1 MTPSIAKYLF
11 LFALIV
17 FGAIRFPREWKGR
30 KVAVAKS
37 EYGWREQ
44 FRVASSTWGLAI
56 IPVVAAT
63 TRLLR
68 GADLTFRPWL
78 ASIGAAVFALALW
91 IFWSAHHELGRNF
104 SPTLVVREQH
114 TLVTGG
120 IYGYM
125 RHPMYTAFWLWV
137 IAQALLLQNWVV
149 AIGGVV
155 GWGILFFGRIGQEE
169 AMMRETFGEQYDA
182 FARRTKRLVPWI
194 Y

>member
-1 MTPSIAKYLF
+1 VTSSIAKYLF

-37 EYGWREQ
+37 EYGWREY
-44 FRVASSTWGLAI
+44 FRVAASTWGLAI
-56 IPVVAAT
+56 IPIITAT

-68 GADLTFRPWL
+68 GADLAFRPWL

-91 IFWSAHHELGRNF
+91 IFWSAHRELGRNF

-182 FARRTKRLVPWI
+182 FARRTRRLVPWI

>member
-1 MTPSIAKYLF
+1 MTPSVAKIVF
-11 LFALIV
+11 LAALIV

-30 KVAVAKS
+30 KVAIARS
-37 EYGWREQ
+37 YYGWREW
-44 FRVASSTWGLAI
+44 FRVSASAWGLAI
-56 IPVVAAT
+56 IPVIDAT

-68 GADLTFRPWL
+68 GADLTFKPWL
-78 ASIGAAVFALALW
+78 AWVGAATFAVALW
-91 IFWSAHHELGRNF
+91 IFWSAHRELGRNF
-104 SPTLVVREQH
+104 SPSLAVRQSH

-137 IAQALLLQNWVV
+137 IAQALLLQNWLVTLC
-149 AIGGVV
+149 GFV

-182 FARRTKRLVPWI
+182 FARRTKRLVPWV

>member
-11 LFALIV
+11 LAALV
-17 FGAIRFPREWKGR
+17 LVAVIRWPREWKAR
-30 KVAVAKS
+30 RVAIARS
-37 EYGWREQ
+37 YYGWREWV
-44 FRVASSTWGLAI
+44 RISASTWGLAI
-56 IPVVAAT
+56 IPVIAAT

-68 GADLTFRPWL
+68 GADLVFRPWL
-78 ASIGAAVFALALW
+78 AWLGAALFALALW
-91 IFWSAHHELGRNF
+91 IFWSAHRELGRNF

-120 IYGYM
+120 IYSYM

-155 GWGILFFGRIGQEE
+155 GWGILFFGRIGHEE
-169 AMMRETFGEQYDA
+169 AMMRETFGEQYEA
-182 FARRTKRLVPWI
+182 FARRTKRLVPWV

>member
-11 LFALIV
+11 LVALIV

-37 EYGWREQ
+37 EYGWREY

-56 IPVVAAT
+56 IPVIAAT

-68 GADLTFRPWL
+68 SADLTFRPWL
-78 ASIGAAVFALALW
+78 ASIGVAVFALALW
-91 IFWSAHHELGRNF
+91 IFWSAHRELGRNF

-169 AMMRETFGEQYDA
+169 AMMRKTFGEQYDA

>member
-1 MTPSIAKYLF
+1 MTPSVAKYLF
-11 LFALIV
+11 LAALVVFA
-17 FGAIRFPREWKGR
+17 AIRFPREWKGR
-30 KVAVAKS
+30 KVAVARS
-37 EYGWREQ
+37 YYGWREW
-44 FRVASSTWGLAI
+44 FRVSASTWGLAI
-56 IPVVAAT
+56 IPVVDAT

-68 GADLTFRPWL
+68 GADFTFRPWL
-78 ASIGAAVFALALW
+78 AWIGAAVFAVALW
-91 IFWSAHHELGRNF
+91 IFWSAHRELGRNF
-104 SPTLVVREQH
+104 SPSLVVREQH

-137 IAQALLLQNWVV
+137 IAQALLLQNWIV
-149 AIGGVV
+149 AIGGIA

>member
-1 MTPSIAKYLF
+1 MTPSVAKYLF

-30 KVAVAKS
+30 KVAVARS
-37 EYGWREQ
+37 YYGWREW
-44 FRVASSTWGLAI
+44 FRVITSTWGLAI
-56 IPVVAAT
+56 IPVIDAT

-68 GADLTFRPWL
+68 GADLAFKPWL
-78 ASIGAAVFALALW
+78 AWVGAAAFALALW
-91 IFWSAHHELGRNF
+91 IFGSAHRELGRNF

-114 TLVTGG
+114 SLVTDG
-120 IYGYM
+120 IYGYV

-149 AIGGVV
+149 AICGVV

>member
-30 KVAVAKS
+30 KVTVVRS
-37 EYGWREQ
+37 EYGWVEH
-44 FRVASSTWGLAI
+44 FRIASSTWGIAI
-56 IPVVAAT
+56 IPIIDAT
-63 TRLLR
+63 TTLLR
-68 GADLTFRPWL
+68 GADFAFRPWL
-78 ASIGAAVFALALW
+78 AWIGAATFAGALW
-91 IFWSAHHELGRNF
+91 IFWSAHRELGRNF
-104 SPTLVVREQH
+104 SPTLVVRQQH

-137 IAQALLLQNWVV
+137 VAQALLLQNWIV
-149 AIGGVV
+149 ALGGVV
-155 GWGILFFGRIGQEE
+155 GWGILFFGRIGHEE

>member
-11 LFALIV
+11 LVALIV

-37 EYGWREQ
+37 EYGWREY

-56 IPVVAAT
+56 IPVIAAT

-68 GADLTFRPWL
+68 SADLTFRPWL
-78 ASIGAAVFALALW
+78 ASIGVAVFALALW
-91 IFWSAHHELGRNF
+91 IFWSAHRELGRNF

-155 GWGILFFGRIGQEE
+155 GWGILFFDRIGQEE
-169 AMMRETFGEQYDA
+169 AMMRKTFGEQYDA

>member
-1 MTPSIAKYLF
+1 MTPSVAKYLF

-30 KVAVAKS
+30 KVAVARS
-37 EYGWREQ
+37 YYGWREWC
-44 FRVASSTWGLAI
+44 RVIASTWGLAV
-56 IPVVAAT
+56 IPVIDAT

-68 GADLTFRPWL
+68 GADLTFKPWL
-78 ASIGAAVFALALW
+78 AWVGAVAFALALW
-91 IFWSAHHELGRNF
+91 IFWSAHRELGRNF

-114 TLVTGG
+114 SLVTGG

-137 IAQALLLQNWVV
+137 IAQALLLQNWAV
-149 AIGGVV
+149 AICGVV
-155 GWGILFFGRIGQEE
+155 GWGILFFDRIGQEE

>member
-1 MTPSIAKYLF
+1 MTPSVAKDLF

-30 KVAVAKS
+30 KVAVARS
-37 EYGWREQ
+37 YYGWREWV
-44 FRVASSTWGLAI
+44 RVSASAWGLAI
-56 IPVVAAT
+56 IPIIDAT
-63 TRLLR
+63 TRLVR
-68 GADLTFRPWL
+68 GADLAFRPWL
-78 ASIGAAVFALALW
+78 AWIGAAVFAVALW
-91 IFWSAHHELGRNF
+91 IFWSAHRELGRNF
-104 SPTLVVREQH
+104 SPSLVVRQSH

-120 IYGYM
+120 IYNHV
-125 RHPMYTAFWLWV
+125 RHPMYAAFWLWV
-137 IAQALLLQNWVV
+137 IAQALLLQNWLV

-155 GWGILFFGRIGQEE
+155 GWGILFFDRIGQEE

>member
-30 KVAVAKS
+30 KVAVVKS
-37 EYGWREQ
+37 EYGWREH
-44 FRVASSTWGLAI
+44 FRVVASNWGLAI
-56 IPVVAAT
+56 IPVIVAT

-68 GADLTFRPWL
+68 DADLVFKPWL
-78 ASIGAAVFALALW
+78 AWLGALVFAVALW
-91 IFWSAHHELGRNF
+91 IFWSAHRELGRNF

-149 AIGGVV
+149 AIGGIV
-155 GWGILFFGRIGQEE
+155 GWGILFFDRIGQEE

>member
-1 MTPSIAKYLF
+1 MTPSVARYLF

-17 FGAIRFPREWKGR
+17 FSAIRLPRDWKSR
-30 KVAVAKS
+30 KVAVARS
-37 EYGWREQ
+37 YYGWREW
-44 FRVASSTWGLAI
+44 FRISAATWGLAI
-56 IPVVAAT
+56 IPIIDAT
-63 TRLLR
+63 TRLAR
-68 GADLTFRPWL
+68 GADLPFRPWL
-78 ASIGAAVFALALW
+78 AWTGALIFAVALW
-91 IFWSAHHELGRNF
+91 IFWSAHRELGKNF
-104 SPTLVVREQH
+104 SQSLVVRQAH
-114 TLVTGG
+114 MLVTGG

-137 IAQALLLQNWVV
+137 IAQALLLQNWLV
-149 AIGGVV
+149 AFCGLV

>member
-30 KVAVAKS
+30 KVAVARS
-37 EYGWREQ
+37 EFGWREH
-44 FRVASSTWGLAI
+44 FRVAASTWGLAI
-56 IPVVAAT
+56 IPVIAAT

-68 GADLTFRPWL
+68 GADLAFRPWL
-78 ASIGAAVFALALW
+78 AWIGAAVFAVALW
-91 IFWSAHHELGRNF
+91 IFWSAHRELGRNF
-104 SPTLVVREQH
+104 SPTLVVRQSH
-114 TLVTGG
+114 TLVTQG
-120 IYGYM
+120 IYSYV

-149 AIGGVV
+149 ALGGVV
-155 GWGILFFGRIGQEE
+155 GWGILFFDRIGQEE

-182 FARRTKRLVPWI
+182 FARRTKRLVPWV

>member
-1 MTPSIAKYLF
+1 MTPSIAKYVF
-11 LFALIV
+11 LAALII

-30 KVAVAKS
+30 KVAVARP
-37 EYGWREQ
+37 EFGWREHI
-44 FRVASSTWGLAI
+44 RVAASTWGLAI
-56 IPVVAAT
+56 IPVIAAT
-63 TRLLR
+63 TTLLR
-68 GADLTFRPWL
+68 GADVTFRPWL
-78 ASIGAAVFALALW
+78 AWIGVAVFALALW
-91 IFWSAHHELGRNF
+91 IFWIAHRELGRNF

-114 TLVTGG
+114 SLVTGG

-149 AIGGVV
+149 AICGAV
-155 GWGILFFGRIGQEE
+155 GWGILFFDRIGQQE

-182 FARRTKRLVPWI
+182 FARRTKRLVPWV

>member
-1 MTPSIAKYLF
+1 MTPSLAKYVF

-17 FGAIRFPREWKGR
+17 FGAIRYPREWKGR
-30 KVAVAKS
+30 KVAIARS
-37 EYGWREQ
+37 YYGWREW
-44 FRVASSTWGLAI
+44 FRVSASTWGLAI
-56 IPVVAAT
+56 IPVIDAAT
-63 TRLLR
+63 TLVR
-68 GADLTFRPWL
+68 GADLIFRPWL
-78 ASIGAAVFALALW
+78 AWIGATVFAVALW
-91 IFWSAHHELGRNF
+91 IFWSAHRELGRNF
-104 SPTLVVREQH
+104 SQSLVVRQEH
-114 TLVTGG
+114 ALVTQG

-149 AIGGVV
+149 AIGGFV

-182 FARRTKRLVPWI
+182 FARRTKRLLPWI

>member
-1 MTPSIAKYLF
+1 MTASVAKYLF
-11 LFALIV
+11 LAALIV

-30 KVAVAKS
+30 KVAVARS
-37 EYGWREQ
+37 YYGWREW
-44 FRVASSTWGLAI
+44 FRVSASTWGLAI
-56 IPVVAAT
+56 IPVIDAT
-63 TRLLR
+63 TRLVR

-78 ASIGAAVFALALW
+78 AWTGAALFAVALC
-91 IFWSAHHELGRNF
+91 IFWSAHRELGRNF
-104 SPTLVVREQH
+104 SPSLVVRERH

-125 RHPMYTAFWLWV
+125 RHPMYAAFWLWV
-137 IAQALLLQNWVV
+137 VAQALLLQNWLV
-149 AIGGVV
+149 AICGVA

-182 FARRTKRLVPWI
+182 FARRTKRLVPWV

>member
-1 MTPSIAKYLF
+1 MTASDAKYLF
-11 LFALIV
+11 LAALV
-17 FGAIRFPREWKGR
+17 AFGAIRFPREWKGW
-30 KVAVAKS
+30 KVAVARS
-37 EYGWREQ
+37 EYGWREH
-44 FRVASSTWGLAI
+44 FRVAASTWGLAI
-56 IPVVAAT
+56 IPVIDT
-63 TRLLR
+63 TTTFLR

-78 ASIGAAVFALALW
+78 AWLGAAVFALALW
-91 IFWSAHHELGRNF
+91 IFWSAHRELGRNF

-114 TLVTGG
+114 TLVTAG

-149 AIGGVV
+149 AICGVV
-155 GWGILFFGRIGQEE
+155 GWGILFFDRIGQEE
-169 AMMRETFGEQYDA
+169 AMMRETFGEQYEA